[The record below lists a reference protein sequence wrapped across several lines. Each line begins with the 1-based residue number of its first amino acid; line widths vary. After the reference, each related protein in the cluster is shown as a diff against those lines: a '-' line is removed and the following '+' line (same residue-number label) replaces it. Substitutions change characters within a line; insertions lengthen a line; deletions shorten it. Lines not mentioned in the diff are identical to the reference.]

1 VFRSLKDRGLAGVTL
16 VVSDAHRGIRAAVA
30 RHFQGAAWQRCR
42 VHYKREMGRKVSYK
56 RLKELNRDLAAVF
69 AGDGKAE
76 CLRRG
81 EEMAARWERA
91 CPAVAAMLRDGLEDC
106 LTAETFPGHHRKRLR
121 STNLLENLM
130 KRLKKRTRVVGV
142 FPNRASCDRLVGAQ
156 LLEVHEA
163 WQTEVRPYFN
173 MEHAGT

>member
-91 CPAVAAMLRDGLEDC
+91 CPAVAAMLRGTGWR
-106 LTAETFPGHHRKRLR
+106 TA
-121 STNLLENLM
+121 
-130 KRLKKRTRVVGV
+130 
-142 FPNRASCDRLVGAQ
+142 
-156 LLEVHEA
+156 
-163 WQTEVRPYFN
+163 
-173 MEHAGT
+173 